1 MTVQSVI
8 IATMKPPARRRKE
21 TRPAELLDAALDTFR
36 ARGFAATRMEDIA
49 ARAGVSKGTIY
60 LYFPS
65 KEAVFEALVRTNLL
79 PIIERLQ
86 TTTSAAPGPAAE
98 HLRLLAGS
106 FAALSADPRLV
117 AIPRLVLAE
126 AGNFPDMAR
135 FYRQEVV
142 GRGLTLV
149 SGILDAGMKAGEFR
163 PLDAG
168 LTARLFLAPMVLGA
182 LWRATF
188 APIEETPLPTEDLLA
203 LHLDLFLRAIA
214 AEAPP

>member
-1 MTVQSVI
+1 
-8 IATMKPPARRRKE
+8 MKPPARRRKE
-21 TRPAELLDAALDTFR
+21 TRPAEVLDAALDTFR

-49 ARAGVSKGTIY
+49 ARAGISKGTIY

-65 KEAVFEALVRTNLL
+65 KEAVFEALVRANIV

-86 TTTSAAPGPAAE
+86 AVMIEATGPATGQ
-98 HLRLLAGS
+98 LRLLARS
-106 FAALSADPRLV
+106 FATVSADPRLV

-149 SGILDAGMKAGEFR
+149 TGILEHGIQAGEFR

-168 LTARLFLAPMVLGA
+168 LAARLFLAPMVLGA

-188 APIEETPLPTEDLLA
+188 APIEDTPLPTEDLLA